1 MLAVIEK
8 QNNEYVVQFD
18 RHFPYTIE
26 EVWSVLTD
34 NNKLKKWMFNLQIE
48 DLSTGGIIKFDMMDG
63 TFISIDILECQI
75 NLVLEFTWGKDR
87 VRFEIHKKEN
97 GCLLL
102 LKEFIHELTDHTPK
116 DIAGWHI
123 CLDLFSSVLEGEEKE
138 FSKDEWEYW
147 FNKYKV
153 KIDELKGY

>member
-1 MLAVIEK
+1 MIAIIEK
-8 QNNEYVVQFD
+8 QNNEYLVQFD
-18 RHFPYTIE
+18 RHFPFTIE

-34 NNKLKKWMFNLQIE
+34 NNKLKKWMSNLQIE
-48 DLSTGGIIKFDMMDG
+48 DLRIGGIIKFDMMDG
-63 TFISIDILECQI
+63 TFINIDILECQM
-75 NLVLEFTWGKDR
+75 NSVLEFTWDKDR

-97 GCLLL
+97 GSLLL
-102 LKEFIHELTDHTPK
+102 LKEFIHKLTDHTAK

-147 FNKYKV
+147 FDKYKV
-153 KIDELKGY
+153 KTDELKGY